1 MSKTMADDYL
11 LQEVIGQGG
20 MGCVYRGLSPDGQ
33 EVAIKKLDCKYV
45 SIPDF
50 KEFFFI
56 EANALKTMNHP
67 SVVKF
72 KGNPFADEKGNLYLP
87 MEYVKGKTIE
97 KVVNEKGPYTES
109 EARSIMC
116 KILDAFSY
124 IHSHSMIHR
133 DIKPSNIII
142 KPDGDICIIDFGI
155 AKDMKTSTGKTIG
168 RCVGTDGYMSPE
180 QVNGNSIDYRTDI
193 YSLGCLLHYM
203 LTGHHAISKKTNN
216 YETAAVI
223 LSQQFP
229 SAKDIRPEL
238 SDEIQ
243 HIIFKAVDKNML
255 LRYQTAAEFKNAL
268 LGNSSLGKTKTMRCA
283 SITVG
288 KGKDC
293 DLVINDEY
301 VSRNHLT
308 INYKVDLASGPILEI
323 VDHSLNGTG
332 VDGFYVH
339 NNSKVIPFEPNKAS
353 VHNLPSI
360 MLAGREDCT
369 LDMEEVLSLLNINV
383 GNAEIQTSVTETE
396 QEELPIE
403 DSISWGIAILSVLFP
418 IVGWVMWSQ
427 WRNPKPNAAKKAAL
441 LAWVGF
447 VVGIILQLF
456 SKL

>member
-1 MSKTMADDYL
+1 MADDYL

-155 AKDMKTSTGKTIG
+155 AKDMKISTGKTG
-168 RCVGTDGYMSPE
+168 SASRFPDCLSFCTSG
-180 QVNGNSIDYRTDI
+180 
-193 YSLGCLLHYM
+193 SLRFCCRFG
-203 LTGHHAISKKTNN
+203 
-216 YETAAVI
+216 
-223 LSQQFP
+223 
-229 SAKDIRPEL
+229 L
-238 SDEIQ
+238 SDHTRKIR
-243 HIIFKAVDKNML
+243 N
-255 LRYQTAAEFKNAL
+255 RYR
-268 LGNSSLGKTKTMRCA
+268 RC
-283 SITVG
+283 
-288 KGKDC
+288 
-293 DLVINDEY
+293 
-301 VSRNHLT
+301 H
-308 INYKVDLASGPILEI
+308 
-323 VDHSLNGTG
+323 
-332 VDGFYVH
+332 
-339 NNSKVIPFEPNKAS
+339 
-353 VHNLPSI
+353 
-360 MLAGREDCT
+360 
-369 LDMEEVLSLLNINV
+369 
-383 GNAEIQTSVTETE
+383 
-396 QEELPIE
+396 
-403 DSISWGIAILSVLFP
+403 
-418 IVGWVMWSQ
+418 
-427 WRNPKPNAAKKAAL
+427 
-441 LAWVGF
+441 
-447 VVGIILQLF
+447 
-456 SKL
+456 